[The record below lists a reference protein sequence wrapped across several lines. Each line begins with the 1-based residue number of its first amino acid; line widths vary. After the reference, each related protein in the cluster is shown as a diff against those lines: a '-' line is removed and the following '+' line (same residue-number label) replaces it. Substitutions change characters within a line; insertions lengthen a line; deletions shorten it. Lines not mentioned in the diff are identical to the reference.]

1 MVTILDV
8 AWRVANQWS
17 TSRSWRCELNFDETV
32 TVYRRNDRP
41 LQFAASELRRY
52 LSRITGR
59 KVKAR
64 SAASY
69 RPNIKGIWVGTCDA
83 FGALAAAGM
92 APNEHPF
99 DDAVFVSA
107 RAGHAVVTG
116 VNSRS
121 VVFAAYRYLEEL
133 GCRWFR
139 PGRQGER
146 VPRRP
151 NALSQRV
158 TIAETPSTRHRCICI
173 EGSCSEEHL
182 KSMVDWA
189 AKRGFNS
196 YYLQFRN
203 SYEFFRRWYCD
214 EEGRGKKKVP
224 FSQRDAFELCDRIV
238 LQLRKRGMIVHRVGH
253 GWTCDP
259 FGVAGNEW
267 TEFKGRPPASIRKF
281 LALRDGRRTFFG
293 NKPINTQLCFS
304 NKTVRAT
311 MAGAVVDYAAEH
323 PDEEVVHVWLGDGS
337 NNHCECS
344 NCSRTRPS
352 DLYVQILNEIDE
364 ELSRR
369 QLDTRIVFLAYVD
382 LLWAPR
388 KERIRNP
395 TRFILMFA
403 PITRSYATSI
413 LEDHT
418 PTRAPRFVRN
428 KLQFPSSP
436 KGSLKLLDGWR
447 ESFHGDCID
456 FDYHLWRAHRF
467 DPGQLALAAV
477 LFKDIAGLQK
487 LGMNGYISCQLT
499 RVCFPTGLLM
509 HTMGKTLWD
518 RKVDFD
524 TIVDEYFVDVFG
536 RGSPAVRSYLTR
548 LSELFHSP
556 LLRGEKVDPSG
567 KILQRGMAQIP
578 GLVKTFLPRI
588 ERGIRSSDATTA
600 AAWRLMREHAW
611 YVRSLAELCKCA
623 GSLQSDQRQDLLRR
637 HADELRRRH
646 PRLHHVL
653 DVPAALEAAS
663 SMMAG

>member
-1 MVTILDV
+1 MVKL
-8 AWRVANQWS
+8 R
-17 TSRSWRCELNFDETV
+17 FDEEV
-32 TVYRRNDRP
+32 VVYRLSSQRP
-41 LQFAASELRRY
+41 VQFAASELRRY
-52 LSRITGR
+52 LSRMTGR
-59 KVKAR
+59 IVKTR
-64 SAASY
+64 SATAY
-69 RPNIKGIWVGTCDA
+69 RPDMKGIWVGTSEA
-83 FGALAAAGM
+83 FGTLAAVDL
-92 APNEHPF
+92 PPREHPF

-107 RAGHAVVTG
+107 QAGHAVVAG

-133 GCRWFR
+133 GCRWLR

-146 VPRRP
+146 VPRRS
-151 NALSQRV
+151 NALSRRIA
-158 TIAETPSTRHRCICI
+158 IAETPSNRHRCICI
-173 EGSCSEEHL
+173 EGSCSEKHL
-182 KSMVDWA
+182 KSIVDWA

-214 EEGRGKKKVP
+214 EEGRGKEKIAL
-224 FSQRDAFELCDRIV
+224 SQSDAFELCDRII

-267 TEFKGRPPASIRKF
+267 TEFKGRPPATIRKF
-281 LALRDGRRTFFG
+281 LALRDGHRTFFG

-311 MAGAVVDYAAEH
+311 MARAVVDYAAGH
-323 PDEEVVHVWLGDGS
+323 PDEEVIHVWLGDGS

-344 NCSRTRPS
+344 SCSRTRPS

-364 ELSRR
+364 KLSRR
-369 QLDTRIVFLAYVD
+369 TLATRIVFLAYVD
-382 LLWAPR
+382 LLWAPTR
-388 KERIRNP
+388 ERIHNP
-395 TRFILMFA
+395 ARFILMFA

-413 LEDHT
+413 LDDRA
-418 PTRAPRFVRN
+418 PTRTPRFVRN
-428 KLQFPSSP
+428 RLRFPRSP
-436 KGSLKLLDGWR
+436 RGSLKLLEGWR
-447 ESFHGDCID
+447 KSFHGDCID

-477 LFKDIAGLQK
+477 LFKDLAGLEK

-524 TIVDEYFVDVFG
+524 TIADEYFVDVFG
-536 RGSPAVRSYLTR
+536 RGGPAVRGYLTR
-548 LSELFHSP
+548 LSELFDPP
-556 LLRGEKVDPSG
+556 LLRGEKVAPDNRLPNN
-567 KILQRGMAQIP
+567 MAAVSD
-578 GLVKTFLPRI
+578 LVYRFLPRI

-611 YVRSLAELCKCA
+611 YVRSLAELCDAA
-623 GSLQSDQRQDLLRR
+623 GSLPPDEQQDLLSQ
-637 HADELRRRH
+637 HAEELRRRH

-653 DVPAALEAAS
+653 DIPAALEAAS
-663 SMMAG
+663 SMATG

>member
-1 MVTILDV
+1 MK
-8 AWRVANQWS
+8 
-17 TSRSWRCELNFDETV
+17 FDEDM
-32 TVYRRNDRP
+32 TVYRLGKDTPVR
-41 LQFAASELRRY
+41 FAASELRRY
-52 LSRITGR
+52 LSRMTGR
-59 KVKAR
+59 RVKTR

-69 RPNIKGIWVGTCDA
+69 RPDIKGIWVGTSDA
-83 FGALAAAGM
+83 FGSLAAADM
-92 APNEHPF
+92 APREHPF

-107 RAGHAVVTG
+107 RAGHAVVAG
-116 VNSRS
+116 VNARS

-133 GCRWFR
+133 GCRWLR

-146 VPRRP
+146 VPRRS

-214 EEGRGKKKVP
+214 EEGTGKEKVA
-224 FSQRDAFELCDRIV
+224 FSQRYAFELCDRIIG
-238 LQLRKRGMIVHRVGH
+238 QLRKRGMVVHRVGH

-267 TEFKGRPPASIRKF
+267 TEFKGRPPASIAKF

-293 NKPINTQLCFS
+293 DKPINTQLCFS
-304 NKTVRAT
+304 HRTVRAT
-311 MAGAVVDYAAEH
+311 MTQAVVDYAAEH

-344 NCSRTRPS
+344 DCSGTRPS

-364 ELSRR
+364 ELSQRH
-369 QLDTRIVFLAYVD
+369 LDTRIVFLAYVD
-382 LLWAPR
+382 LLWSPR
-388 KERIRNP
+388 RERIRNP
-395 TRFILMFA
+395 ERFILMFA

-413 LEDHT
+413 LEDRT
-418 PTRAPRFVRN
+418 VTAKTPRFARN
-428 KLQFPSSP
+428 KLQFPNSP

-447 ESFHGDCID
+447 ESFEGDCVD
-456 FDYHLWRAHRF
+456 FDYHLWSAHRF

-477 LFKDIAGLQK
+477 LFKDIAGLDR

-509 HTMGKTLWD
+509 HTLGKTLWD
-518 RKVDFD
+518 PRADFD
-524 TIVDEYFVDVFG
+524 TMVDEYFVDVFG
-536 RGSPAVRSYLTR
+536 RNGPAVRGYLTR
-548 LSELFHSP
+548 LSELFHPP

-567 KILQRGMAQIP
+567 KILQRGLAQVP
-578 GLVKTFLPRI
+578 ELVKTFTPRI
-588 ERGIRSSDATTA
+588 ARGTRSNDATTA

-611 YVRSLAELCKCA
+611 YVRSLAELCNA
-623 GSLQSDQRQDLLRR
+623 VGSSQSDKQRDLMNR

-653 DVPAALEAAS
+653 DVPAAIDVAS
-663 SMMAG
+663 SMVAG